1 MKRMLMLWDM
11 FHYCPDDK
19 AEALGIVDTH
29 GADTCVAKEE
39 ARGRLKV
46 ERIKADKRL
55 TEGLMLISK
64 V

>member
-1 MKRMLMLWDM
+1 MLWDM

-29 GADTCVAKEE
+29 GADTYGAEEE
-39 ARGRLKV
+39 ARGESKV
-46 ERIKADKRL
+46 ERIKADKKL
-55 TEGLMLISK
+55 IGGLMLISK